1 MIERFISQFTEQKLL
16 YVEKIGRQY
25 YQIQPELKELMLQ
38 INSRIH
44 RQPVSAGLFLGEEKG
59 KEFKPSIALLD
70 LIGHASQRWV
80 MVDDKAEWLFLCGRD
95 VFGKSVVK
103 ANVNSGIALVVNSK
117 KEVLGYG
124 KITGELK
131 NKERVFVKNIL
142 DRGDYLRREMGRR

>member
-1 MIERFISQFTEQKLL
+1 
-16 YVEKIGRQY
+16 
-25 YQIQPELKELMLQ
+25 
-38 INSRIH
+38 
-44 RQPVSAGLFLGEEKG
+44 
-59 KEFKPSIALLD
+59 
-70 LIGHASQRWV
+70 